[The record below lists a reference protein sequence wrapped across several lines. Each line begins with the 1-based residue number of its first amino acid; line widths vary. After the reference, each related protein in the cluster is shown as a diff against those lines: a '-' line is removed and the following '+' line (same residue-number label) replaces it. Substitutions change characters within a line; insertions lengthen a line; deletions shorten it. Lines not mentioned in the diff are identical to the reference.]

1 MLKRAF
7 DIVFSACWLV
17 GFSPL
22 KLVVA
27 LLVRLKLGS
36 PVLFVQ
42 ERPGQD
48 GRPFRM
54 VKFRSMTDERD
65 AAGNLLP
72 DERRLTPFGKFLRAS
87 TLDEFPEMWNVLLGD
102 MSVVGPR
109 PLIMC
114 YLPRYNAFQR
124 RRMEVKPGVT
134 GWAQINGRNALSW
147 DEKFA
152 LDVWYVDNRT
162 FWLDLKIVY
171 RTFFKVFARSG
182 IDHSKGQPMPEF
194 MGDNVAESSKE
205 RGQSKD
211 QAG

>member
-1 MLKRAF
+1 MFPKRLF
-7 DIVFSACWLV
+7 DILFSLGWLIA
-17 GFSPL
+17 FSPL
-22 KLVVA
+22 LLGVA

-42 ERPGQD
+42 ERPGKD

-54 VKFRSMTDERD
+54 VKFRTMTDARD
-65 AAGNLLP
+65 ARGELLP
-72 DERRLTPFGKFLRAS
+72 DEVRLTPFGRFLRAS

-109 PLIMC
+109 PLLMR
-114 YLPRYNAFQR
+114 YLPLYDDFQR

-134 GWAQINGRNALSW
+134 GWAQVNGRNALSW

-152 LDVWYVDNRT
+152 LDVWYVDNRSL
-162 FWLDLKIVY
+162 WLDLRIVF

-182 IDHSKGQPMPEF
+182 ISHAGDATMPEF
-194 MGDNVAESSKE
+194 
-205 RGQSKD
+205 RGK
-211 QAG
+211 AKG